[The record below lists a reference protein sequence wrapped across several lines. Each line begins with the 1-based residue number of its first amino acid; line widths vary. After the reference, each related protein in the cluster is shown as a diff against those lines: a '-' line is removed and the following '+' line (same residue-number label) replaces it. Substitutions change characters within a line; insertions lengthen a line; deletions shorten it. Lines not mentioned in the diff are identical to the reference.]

1 VIFPENRFALFRIM
15 RQGFPSCGVST
26 IGGRGGLGRP
36 RIAPG
41 AGLTSTGGG
50 KGAACWLE
58 ASGGTV
64 AGAAAPGAPD
74 NGVAAAPG

>member
-1 VIFPENRFALFRIM
+1 MIFPENRFALFRIM

-64 AGAAAPGAPD
+64 TGGLAAGVPD
-74 NGVAAAPG
+74 SGVATDPG